1 MSKINIKDQLICL
14 RKLKG
19 ITQEELARQL
29 GVTNQSVSKWEA
41 GICCPDIQLLPDIA
55 EYFNVSVDELLGCT
69 KKEET
74 EEEIMLSIKNI
85 FKRTGKEHI
94 YPLAFKF
101 AAILHECAVTGG
113 YKEYVPWDTDKEYD
127 TDRLGKWGMSIN
139 NEREG
144 STMHV
149 RNAML
154 FAVHDYYK
162 PLKRIEL
169 KTIASQLAE
178 ISSVNTLRVLFALF
192 ELTYNDEYTQLSTI
206 AEKSGLSE
214 AAAVDELEKF
224 PCETDEIGN
233 IRLDRKYMH
242 IPALLTLFLKP

>member
-85 FKRTGKEHI
+85 FKRTGKEQSHNKNGKHHI
-94 YPLAFKF
+94 
-101 AAILHECAVTGG
+101 
-113 YKEYVPWDTDKEYD
+113 
-127 TDRLGKWGMSIN
+127 
-139 NEREG
+139 
-144 STMHV
+144 
-149 RNAML
+149 
-154 FAVHDYYK
+154 
-162 PLKRIEL
+162 KRHNQ
-169 KTIASQLAE
+169 KC
-178 ISSVNTLRVLFALF
+178 
-192 ELTYNDEYTQLSTI
+192 
-206 AEKSGLSE
+206 
-214 AAAVDELEKF
+214 
-224 PCETDEIGN
+224 CENKQCCGQV
-233 IRLDRKYMH
+233 
-242 IPALLTLFLKP
+242 A